1 MKMKLLLWHWQ
12 LTDTQQTTILS
23 LGFCCTIPVNFFVA
37 KKGKHKTKKGKQE
50 KNKSRDGVQKY
61 LFKMRQIKE
70 TMRND
75 NITTQLEVEL
85 YIGQNSYI

>member
-1 MKMKLLLWHWQ
+1 LQ
-12 LTDTQQTTILS
+12 
-23 LGFCCTIPVNFFVA
+23 
-37 KKGKHKTKKGKQE
+37 KKENIKQKKANRRKT
-50 KNKSRDGVQKY
+50 RVDGVQKY

-70 TMRND
+70 TTRNV